1 MTHLETVVIASL
13 VPEAARM
20 NFLPRMFPN
29 CFIAGEG
36 AVYDFMRAF
45 CEAYDGGRWEFYSL
59 SNGGFFMAPATTE
72 ALNIKI
78 DTNYTDVTLSPHG
91 AGIVVSLFALCLMA
105 ERTGIEQ
112 IIENYHNLR
121 DYAIYQHPEKSK
133 ISRAID

>member
-91 AGIVVSLFALCLMA
+91 AGIVVSLFGLAGA
-105 ERTGIEQ
+105 FEQ
-112 IIENYHNLR
+112 ILTVS
-121 DYAIYQHPEKSK
+121 P
-133 ISRAID
+133 SRIHLKPYVFAQNPLH